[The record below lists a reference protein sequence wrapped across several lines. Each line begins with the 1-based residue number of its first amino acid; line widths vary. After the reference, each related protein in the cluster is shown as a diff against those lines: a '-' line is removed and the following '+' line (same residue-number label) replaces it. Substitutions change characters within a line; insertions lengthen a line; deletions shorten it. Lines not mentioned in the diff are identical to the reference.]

1 MSKRLNKYMHEEHFT
16 ILVDKIRLEMLRCCR
31 CELLGVIV
39 EVDRIV
45 RPGGRLIV
53 RDDMETISEVESIV
67 KSLHWE
73 VRLSYSQ
80 DKEGLLFVQKTTWRP
95 SPSSS

>member
-1 MSKRLNKYMHEEHFT
+1 
-16 ILVDKIRLEMLRCCR
+16 
-31 CELLGVIV
+31 V

-53 RDDMETISEVESIV
+53 RDDTETISDVESIV

-80 DKEGLLFVQKTTWRP
+80 DKEGLLFAQKTMWRP
-95 SPSSS
+95 NPSSS

>member
-1 MSKRLNKYMHEEHFT
+1 MSKHLSKYMHEEHF
-16 ILVDKIRLEMLRCCR
+16 INLVDYKYCCCR

-53 RDDMETISEVESIV
+53 RDDMETISEVESIIR
-67 KSLHWE
+67 SLHWE
-73 VRLSYSQ
+73 VRLSHYQ
-80 DKEGLLFVQKTTWRP
+80 GKEGLLFAQKTMWRP
-95 SPSSS
+95 NPSSS

>member
-1 MSKRLNKYMHEEHFT
+1 M
-16 ILVDKIRLEMLRCCR
+16 
-31 CELLGVIV
+31 

-45 RPGGRLIV
+45 RPEGRLIV
-53 RDDMETISEVESIV
+53 RDDMETIREVESIV

-80 DKEGLLFVQKTTWRP
+80 EKEGLLFVQKTMWRP
-95 SPSSS
+95 NTSSS